1 MRKYGY
7 LVAKLRR
14 IDTDDSKKNLFNLC
28 ADAIEELSEELE
40 ALTTDEV
47 VGCDEDGNGC

>member
-28 ADAIEELSEELE
+28 ADAIEELSEQIEDLIATNQE
-40 ALTTDEV
+40 DADE
-47 VGCDEDGNGC
+47 

>member
-14 IDTDDSKKNLFNLC
+14 IDTDDSKKNLFNIC

-40 ALTTDEV
+40 ELIATIHEDADE
-47 VGCDEDGNGC
+47 